1 MFYLTLALARWLLF
15 GKKKPAIGPCCSSS
29 APFHR
34 RNSSIAM
41 LIMREKKSL
50 LWNTFDALQ
59 VCQCQCFSAAALF
72 NTSVRLSTL
81 YERSW
86 TMARFSHALV
96 INYSVA
102 TSWNFCTA
110 RPVDP
115 PRHFTWR
122 LRAKF
127 AVAVLRWKG
136 EFWVLRTLRQWL
148 SINWYCD
155 NLFAEQLKDLLRLLQ
170 WKVDNILR

>member
-1 MFYLTLALARWLLF
+1 MTSLR
-15 GKKKPAIGPCCSSS
+15 KKKACHRPVLQFLGPIPSTKLI
-29 APFHR
+29 HR
-34 RNSSIAM
+34 DVDYAW
-41 LIMREKKSL
+41 KKSL